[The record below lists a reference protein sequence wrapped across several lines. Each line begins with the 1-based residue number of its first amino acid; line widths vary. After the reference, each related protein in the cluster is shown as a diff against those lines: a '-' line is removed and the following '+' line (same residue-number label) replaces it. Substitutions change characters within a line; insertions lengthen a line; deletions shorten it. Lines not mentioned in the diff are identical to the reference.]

1 MQVYYQ
7 NLMGCLIKSGRLL
20 IKSALAFTFII
31 TSLLSSQVS
40 ASEDPFDEKLVLR
53 RQTLVVRDIE
63 KSLALYRDAIGMEV
77 IYDQVI
83 KRPLSGSDRE
93 QVLRLIFLKA
103 SNQYTGVLGLVDYE
117 YGYPDHPAHTKP
129 IRHEGFTPGNSI
141 LVFNSNEL
149 SESWPLIEKSPGVK
163 IITKPKLTTYPGYG
177 GEGIIRVM
185 VSKFYDP
192 DGFLVEMNQL
202 LDPLEPQ

>member
-1 MQVYYQ
+1 MQIYYQ
-7 NLMGCLIKSGRLL
+7 NLLGCLIQSRRLL

-31 TSLLSSQVS
+31 TSLFLSQVS

-83 KRPLSGSDRE
+83 KRPMSGSDRE

-149 SESWPLIEKSPGVK
+149 AESWPLIEKSPGVK

-177 GEGIIRVM
+177 GEGFIRVM

-202 LDPLEPQ
+202 LDPLKP

>member
-1 MQVYYQ
+1 MQIYYQ
-7 NLMGCLIKSGRLL
+7 NLLGCLIQSRCLL
-20 IKSALAFTFII
+20 IKNALAFTFII

-83 KRPLSGSDRE
+83 KRPMSGSDRE

-202 LDPLEPQ
+202 LDPLEP

>member
-7 NLMGCLIKSGRLL
+7 NLMGCLIKSGRSL
-20 IKSALAFTFII
+20 IKSALALTFII

-117 YGYPDHPAHTKP
+117 YGYPNHPAHTKP

>member
-1 MQVYYQ
+1 MQIYYQ
-7 NLMGCLIKSGRLL
+7 NLLGCLIQSRRLL
-20 IKSALAFTFII
+20 IKSSLAFTFII

-83 KRPLSGSDRE
+83 KRPMSGSDRE

>member
-1 MQVYYQ
+1 
-7 NLMGCLIKSGRLL
+7 MGCLIKSGRLL
-20 IKSALAFTFII
+20 IKSALAYTFII
-31 TSLLSSQVS
+31 TPLLSSQVS

-83 KRPLSGSDRE
+83 KRPMSGSDRE

-117 YGYPDHPAHTKP
+117 YGYPDHPTHTKP

>member
-7 NLMGCLIKSGRLL
+7 NLMGCLIKSRRLL

-149 SESWPLIEKSPGVK
+149 SKSWPLIEKSPGVK

>member
-7 NLMGCLIKSGRLL
+7 NLMGCLIKSRRLL

-31 TSLLSSQVS
+31 ISLLSSQVS

>member
-1 MQVYYQ
+1 MQIYYQ
-7 NLMGCLIKSGRLL
+7 NLLGCLIQSRRLL

-117 YGYPDHPAHTKP
+117 YGYPNHPAHTKP

-177 GEGIIRVM
+177 GEGFIRVM

-202 LDPLEPQ
+202 LDPLKP

>member
-1 MQVYYQ
+1 MQIYYQ
-7 NLMGCLIKSGRLL
+7 NLLGCLIQSRRLL

-83 KRPLSGSDRE
+83 KRPMSGSDRE
-93 QVLRLIFLKA
+93 QVLRLIFLIA

-163 IITKPKLTTYPGYG
+163 IITKPKLTKYPSNG
-177 GEGIIRVM
+177 
-185 VSKFYDP
+185 
-192 DGFLVEMNQL
+192 
-202 LDPLEPQ
+202 

>member
-7 NLMGCLIKSGRLL
+7 NLMGYLIKSRRSL
-20 IKSALAFTFII
+20 IKSALALTFII
-31 TSLLSSQVS
+31 ISLLSSQVS

-149 SESWPLIEKSPGVK
+149 SVSWPLIEKSPGVK

>member
-7 NLMGCLIKSGRLL
+7 NLMGCLIKSRRSL
-20 IKSALAFTFII
+20 IKSALALTFII
-31 TSLLSSQVS
+31 ISLLSSQVS

>member
-1 MQVYYQ
+1 MQVCYQ
-7 NLMGCLIKSGRLL
+7 NLMGCLIKSGRSL
-20 IKSALAFTFII
+20 IKSALALTFII

-40 ASEDPFDEKLVLR
+40 ASEDPFDENLVLR

-117 YGYPDHPAHTKP
+117 YGYPNHPAHTKP

>member
-1 MQVYYQ
+1 MQIYYQ
-7 NLMGCLIKSGRLL
+7 NLLGCLIQSRRLL

-83 KRPLSGSDRE
+83 KRPMSGSDRE

-117 YGYPDHPAHTKP
+117 YGYPDHPVHTKP
-129 IRHEGFTPGNSI
+129 IRLEGFTPGNSI

-202 LDPLEPQ
+202 LDPLEP

>member
-7 NLMGCLIKSGRLL
+7 NLMGYLIKSRRSL
-20 IKSALAFTFII
+20 IKSALALTFII
-31 TSLLSSQVS
+31 ISLLSSQVS

-83 KRPLSGSDRE
+83 KRPLSGSDRQ

-149 SESWPLIEKSPGVK
+149 SVSWPLIEKSPGVK

-202 LDPLEPQ
+202 LDSLEPQ

>member
-1 MQVYYQ
+1 MQFYYQ
-7 NLMGCLIKSGRLL
+7 NLSNFQKYVSQVMLCVVLTLG
-20 IKSALAFTFII
+20 FTI
-31 TSLLSSQVS
+31 TSMPLSQVM
-40 ASEDPFDEKLVLR
+40 AADTPFDEKLVLR

-83 KRPLSGSDRE
+83 KRPLTGSDRE
-93 QVLRLIFLKA
+93 QILRLIFLKA

-117 YGYPDHPAHTKP
+117 YGYPEHPAHQKP
-129 IRHEGFTPGNSI
+129 IRNEGFTPGNSI
-141 LVFNSNEL
+141 LVFNSTEL
-149 SESWPLIEKSPGVK
+149 SKTWSLIEVSEGVK
-163 IITKPKLTTYPGYG
+163 IITEPKLTSYPGYG
-177 GEGIIRVM
+177 GKGKIRVM

-202 LDPLEPQ
+202 LDPLNPQ